1 MKATLYT
8 EEAQAVE
15 PLNVEQQALADQP
28 AEPVKAPEPELFIVN
43 YKTLAV
49 PTIIALVI
57 LAVWTAATYLL

>member
-28 AEPVKAPEPELFIVN
+28 AEPVKAPEPELFLVN

-49 PTIIALVI
+49 PTVIALVI

>member
-8 EEAQAVE
+8 EEAQVVE

-28 AEPVKAPEPELFIVN
+28 AEPVKAPEPELYLVN

-49 PTIIALVI
+49 PTVIALVI